1 VFAVGAAA
9 CMVLGPAARNI
20 DGHRVATARVAATIA
35 AGLEEDMVY
44 RDEVAV
50 HA

>member
-35 AGLEEDMVY
+35 AGLPSAANGGGNAD
-44 RDEVAV
+44 A
-50 HA
+50 